1 MARHSF
7 EHSVEAGGESPA
19 PTEIPV
25 RGTGLLVV
33 RRVLVLT
40 LSLVLLS
47 INLIGPADAHI
58 RPVERRFARL
68 TNRVNAGYT
77 PLSHRMVHQARRWSR
92 YMAKTYLHHSSTLG
106 AGCPSIAGEVV
117 GVGSTVPSLWDALM
131 DSTPHRAIIV
141 SNTDRQG
148 WGVVR
153 RSGRL
158 WVTGRFCGV

>member
-7 EHSVEAGGESPA
+7 DRSVEQSPA
-19 PTEIPV
+19 SPEIPEKDA
-25 RGTGLLVV
+25 RSPVV

-47 INLIGPADAHI
+47 IDLIGPADAHI

-68 TNRVNAGYT
+68 ANRVNAGYT

-92 YMAKTYLHHSSTLG
+92 NMASTYLHHSSTVG
-106 AGCPSIAGEVV
+106 VGCPSIAGEVV
-117 GVGSTVPSLWDALM
+117 GVGSTVPSLWNALM
-131 DSTPHRAIIV
+131 DSAPHRAVIA